1 MGSARQPPADKLA
14 GAACSPSTGGLSK
27 LEKAGSTVSRAVNGW
42 LLGRAHFRAAL
53 VQLCAAAVPRILR
66 AVDCGFAGA
75 ARIASG
81 RRAVP
86 IQRHACGASNKGRE
100 GTRFRD
106 TGPARL
112 PPVVKIKDTVAAEWY
127 ADA

>member
-53 VQLCAAAVPRILR
+53 VQL
-66 AVDCGFAGA
+66 AGA

-81 RRAVP
+81 RRPVP